1 MPRTPLW
8 RNILRFAGPAVLAV
22 GVIVFIVA
30 RTTGNSGPAPKA
42 APIVPPN
49 NATASAADQKA
60 LTPAIREIA
69 TKFILTTATLNRPN
83 AVESWAI
90 LDPDYP
96 GKSDFTKA
104 SWAKGDIPVIPVS
117 FPFTQKDI
125 RLSVQK
131 VYPENVVLDVVVI
144 PPKGDKSKVE
154 LFELGVHRHGTGSS
168 ERWLVDYW
176 QSRYRPGVLGD
187 PSK

>member
-8 RNILRFAGPAVLAV
+8 RNVLRFAGPAVLAV
-22 GVIVFIVA
+22 GVIVFVVA
-30 RTTGNSGPAPKA
+30 RWTGDTAPAQKA
-42 APIVPPN
+42 VPIVPPK
-49 NATASAADQKA
+49 NAPASEADQKA
-60 LTPAIREIA
+60 LTPAIREVA
-69 TKFILTTATLNRPN
+69 NKFILTTATLNRPN

-117 FPFTQKDI
+117 FPFTQKDV

-131 VYPENVVLDVVVI
+131 IYPENIVLDVVVI
-144 PPKGDKSKVE
+144 PGKGVKGRAE
-154 LFELGVHRHGTGSS
+154 LFELGVHRHGTGSD

-176 QSRYRPGVLGD
+176 QSRYRPGNL
-187 PSK
+187 PNPQ